1 MKIKKLFHQYF
12 SEIYTINLFLFG
24 ILLCIYLHSFLK
36 ISLIEIF
43 LFFLLTL
50 TILLFPFYQII
61 FLKKELVS
69 LKNLIRKYENP
80 DDSKNKIALIGK
92 MSVAVVHDLKNPM
105 STIQTLVE
113 MANTNEITKEERIRN
128 LNLIHREISRLS
140 DMAYEILDFVR
151 GDLILKPETLILE
164 EFIAEVYHFLEIDF
178 EYAKVDFILDLKYT
192 GKVFFDAEKV
202 RRVIVNLA
210 KNALEAM
217 YDKKRKYTFTVHS
230 EKIKQ
235 KLHLS
240 FEDNGPGLPES
251 VQERIFQTFATEGKV
266 NGTGIGLYMAKWTM
280 DTHKGEIQYKTER
293 GKGTTFTLIFS
304 LGEQV

>member
-12 SEIYTINLFLFG
+12 NEIYTINLFLFG
-24 ILLCIYLHSFLK
+24 ILLCIYLYSFLK
-36 ISLIEIF
+36 ISPIEIF

-178 EYAKVDFILDLKYT
+178 EYAKVDFILDLKYK
-192 GKVFFDAEKV
+192 GKVFFDPEKV

-230 EKIKQ
+230 EKINQ

>member
-12 SEIYTINLFLFG
+12 NEIYTINLFLFG

-50 TILLFPFYQII
+50 TLLLFPFYQII

-178 EYAKVDFILDLKYT
+178 EYAKVDFILDLKYK
-192 GKVFFDAEKV
+192 GKVFFDPEKV

-217 YDKKRKYTFTVHS
+217 YDNKRKYTFTVHS
-230 EKIKQ
+230 EKINQ

>member
-36 ISLIEIF
+36 ISPIEIF

-192 GKVFFDAEKV
+192 GKVFFDPEKV

-235 KLHLS
+235 KLYLS

>member
-36 ISLIEIF
+36 ISPIEIF

-192 GKVFFDAEKV
+192 GKVFFDPEKV

-304 LGEQV
+304 RGE

>member
-1 MKIKKLFHQYF
+1 MLF
-12 SEIYTINLFLFG
+12 
-24 ILLCIYLHSFLK
+24 IYLHFFLK
-36 ISLIEIF
+36 VQFIEIF
-43 LFFLLTL
+43 LVCILIATLLVL
-50 TILLFPFYQII
+50 PFYHII
-61 FLKKELVS
+61 FLKQELIS

-80 DDSKNKIALIGK
+80 DDTKNKIALIGK
-92 MSVAVVHDLKNPM
+92 ISVAVVHDLKNPM

-178 EYAKVDFILDLKYT
+178 EYANVDFILDLKYK
-192 GKVFFDAEKV
+192 GKVFFDPEKV
-202 RRVIVNLA
+202 RRVIINLA

-217 YDKKRKYTFTVHS
+217 YDNKRKYTFTVNS
-230 EKIKQ
+230 QKINQ
-235 KLHLS
+235 KLYLS
-240 FEDNGPGLPES
+240 FEDNGPGLPDS

-304 LGEQV
+304 LGEEV

>member
-36 ISLIEIF
+36 ISPIEIF

-178 EYAKVDFILDLKYT
+178 EYAKVDFILDLKYK
-192 GKVFFDAEKV
+192 GKVFFDPEKV

-230 EKIKQ
+230 EKINQ

-280 DTHKGEIQYKTER
+280 DTHKGEVQYKTQKD
-293 GKGTTFTLIFS
+293 KGTIFTLIFS
-304 LGEQV
+304 LGEQS

>member
-92 MSVAVVHDLKNPM
+92 MSVAVIHDLKNPM

>member
-12 SEIYTINLFLFG
+12 NEIYTINLFLFG

-36 ISLIEIF
+36 ISPIEIF

-80 DDSKNKIALIGK
+80 DDTKNKIALIGK

-113 MANTNEITKEERIRN
+113 MANTSEITKEERIRN

-178 EYAKVDFILDLKYT
+178 EYAKVDFILDLKYK
-192 GKVFFDAEKV
+192 GKVFFDPEKV

-235 KLHLS
+235 KLYLS

-304 LGEQV
+304 LGEQS

>member
-12 SEIYTINLFLFG
+12 NEIYTINLFLFG

-36 ISLIEIF
+36 ISPIEIF

-178 EYAKVDFILDLKYT
+178 EYAKVDFILDLKYK
-192 GKVFFDAEKV
+192 GKVFFDPEKV

-230 EKIKQ
+230 EKINQ

-280 DTHKGEIQYKTER
+280 DTHKGEVQYKTQKD
-293 GKGTTFTLIFS
+293 KGTTFTLIFS

>member
-12 SEIYTINLFLFG
+12 NEIYTINLFLFG

-36 ISLIEIF
+36 ISPIEIF

-178 EYAKVDFILDLKYT
+178 EYAKVDFILDLKYK
-192 GKVFFDAEKV
+192 GKVFFDPEKV

-230 EKIKQ
+230 EKINQ

>member
-12 SEIYTINLFLFG
+12 NEIYTINLFLFG
-24 ILLCIYLHSFLK
+24 ILLFIYLHSFLK
-36 ISLIEIF
+36 IQFIEIS
-43 LFFLLTL
+43 LVYLLIS
-50 TILLFPFYQII
+50 ILIILSFYQII

-128 LNLIHREISRLS
+128 LNLIYREISRLS

-178 EYAKVDFILDLKYT
+178 EYAKVDFILDLKYK
-192 GKVFFDAEKV
+192 GMVKFDPEKV

-217 YDKKRKYTFTVHS
+217 YDNKRKYTFTVHS
-230 EKIKQ
+230 QKINQ
-235 KLHLS
+235 KLYLS
-240 FEDNGPGLPES
+240 FEDNGPGLPDS

-280 DTHKGEIQYKTER
+280 DTHKGEIQYRTER

-304 LGEQV
+304 LGEEV

>member
-12 SEIYTINLFLFG
+12 NEIYTINLFLFG

-192 GKVFFDAEKV
+192 GKVFFDPEKV

-230 EKIKQ
+230 EKIRQ
-235 KLHLS
+235 KLYLS

-280 DTHKGEIQYKTER
+280 DTHKGEVQYKTQKD
-293 GKGTTFTLIFS
+293 KGTTFTLIFS

>member
-12 SEIYTINLFLFG
+12 NEIYTINLFLFG

-36 ISLIEIF
+36 ISPIEIF

-50 TILLFPFYQII
+50 TLLLFPFYQII

-178 EYAKVDFILDLKYT
+178 EYAKVDFILDLKYK
-192 GKVFFDAEKV
+192 GKVFFDPEKV

-217 YDKKRKYTFTVHS
+217 YDNKRKYTFTVHS
-230 EKIKQ
+230 QKINQ
-235 KLHLS
+235 NLYLS

-280 DTHKGEIQYKTER
+280 DTHKGEVQYKTQKD
-293 GKGTTFTLIFS
+293 KGTTFTLIFS
-304 LGEQV
+304 LGEQS

>member
-12 SEIYTINLFLFG
+12 NEIYTINLFLFG

-36 ISLIEIF
+36 ISPIEIF

-178 EYAKVDFILDLKYT
+178 EYAKVDFILDLKYK
-192 GKVFFDAEKV
+192 GKVFFDPEKV

-235 KLHLS
+235 KLYLS

>member
-12 SEIYTINLFLFG
+12 NEIYTINLFLFG
-24 ILLCIYLHSFLK
+24 ILLFIYLHSFLK
-36 ISLIEIF
+36 ISSIEIF

-113 MANTNEITKEERIRN
+113 MANTSEITKEERIRN

-178 EYAKVDFILDLKYT
+178 EYAKVDFILDLKYK
-192 GKVFFDAEKV
+192 GKVFFDPEKV

-235 KLHLS
+235 KLYLS

>member
-12 SEIYTINLFLFG
+12 NEIYTINLFLFG
-24 ILLCIYLHSFLK
+24 ILLCIYLDSFLK

-80 DDSKNKIALIGK
+80 DDSKNKIVLIGK

-192 GKVFFDAEKV
+192 GKVFFDPEKV

>member
-1 MKIKKLFHQYF
+1 MKFKKIFHQYF
-12 SEIYTINLFLFG
+12 NEIYTINLFLFG
-24 ILLCIYLHSFLK
+24 ILLFIYLHFFLK
-36 ISLIEIF
+36 VQFIEIF
-43 LFFLLTL
+43 LVYLLIATL
-50 TILLFPFYQII
+50 LVLPFYHII
-61 FLKKELVS
+61 FLKQELIS

-80 DDSKNKIALIGK
+80 DGTKNKIALIGK
-92 MSVAVVHDLKNPM
+92 MSVAVIHDLKNPM

-178 EYAKVDFILDLKYT
+178 EYANVDFILDLKYK
-192 GKVFFDAEKV
+192 GKVFFDPEKV
-202 RRVIVNLA
+202 RRVIINLA

-217 YDKKRKYTFTVHS
+217 YDNKRKYTFTVNS
-230 EKIKQ
+230 QKINQ
-235 KLHLS
+235 KLYLS
-240 FEDNGPGLPES
+240 FEDNGPGLPDS

-280 DTHKGEIQYKTER
+280 DTHKGEIQYKTEI

-304 LGEQV
+304 LGEEV